1 MSVMVLL
8 DVAER
13 LKLHGTWLFIL
24 WYAALTITWLE
35 AYTKDQNFKV
45 KQCFKV
51 PQSVRTTSISV
62 VGWLHPASI
71 CIPLNLL
78 KTIITAVSAA
88 HLLPLHLSISL
99 PFLFIFLPLLS
110 WLSHVCCWVHMRLL
124 IVSCLLCGFVA
135 TCFYV
140 LQNFSSTTNFCLFWS
155 IICPC
160 TLSCGSLVIKCAL
173 TK

>member
-24 WYAALTITWLE
+24 WYALTITWLE
-35 AYTKDQNFKV
+35 AYTTDQNFKV
-45 KQCFKV
+45 KQYFKV

-71 CIPLNLL
+71 CIPLKFL

-88 HLLPLHLSISL
+88 HLLPQHFSISL

-110 WLSHVCCWVHMRLL
+110 WLCHVCCWVHMRLL
-124 IVSCLLCGFVA
+124 IVSCLLCCFVA
-135 TCFYV
+135 TCIFV
-140 LQNFSSTTNFCLFWS
+140 LQHFSSTTHFCLFWS

-160 TLSCGSLVIKCAL
+160 TFSCGSLVIECAL
-173 TK
+173 NK